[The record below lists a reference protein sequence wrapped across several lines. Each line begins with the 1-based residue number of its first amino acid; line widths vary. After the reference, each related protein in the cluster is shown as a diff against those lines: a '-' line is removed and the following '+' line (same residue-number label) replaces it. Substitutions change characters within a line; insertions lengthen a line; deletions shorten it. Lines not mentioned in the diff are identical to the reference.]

1 MSNLWKR
8 GVCVVVLCAFLAP
21 LAGAEVKVTLGPDG
35 RKVIYNESLAQRARR
50 FSNQLLPVPDAD
62 LDPLIAYH
70 SEAQNLDP
78 KLVRAL
84 IQAESGYNRKAL
96 SNKGAMGLMQLM
108 PSTASLLNVR
118 NPYDAND
125 NLRGGTAYLRS
136 LIDRFAGRLE
146 LAVAAYNAGPGAVER
161 HRGVPPYQE
170 TREYVRRVL
179 SLYRGGDTMLASM
192 ASASKGP
199 AVSPLRRKPYVTR
212 NSQNQIVITT
222 AIGGQR

>member
-1 MSNLWKR
+1 
-8 GVCVVVLCAFLAP
+8 
-21 LAGAEVKVTLGPDG
+21 VKITVGPDG

-50 FSNQLLPVPDAD
+50 FADRLLPVPDAD

-70 SEAQNLDP
+70 SEAQSLDP
-78 KLVRAL
+78 KLVRAV

-136 LIDRFAGRLE
+136 LIDRFSGRLE
-146 LAVAAYNAGPGAVER
+146 LAVAAYNAGPGAVEK
-161 HRGVPPYQE
+161 HGGVPPYQE

-179 SLYRGGDTMLASM
+179 SLYRGGDTMLASTT
-192 ASASKGP
+192 SAAAVRKGP
-199 AVSPLRRKPYVTR
+199 ALDPLRRKPYITR